1 MVCTSLG
8 SLLHPL
14 FYFLCSNLKANLVGV
29 AVLIPGGLNK
39 SSTVRYNCDSDFRKI

>member
-14 FYFLCSNLKANLVGV
+14 FYFLCSNLKANP
-29 AVLIPGGLNK
+29 VLSLLTVDKNIYKMLILN
-39 SSTVRYNCDSDFRKI
+39 YNFP